1 MQKAEP
7 PRKKISL
14 SFLFLSPFNSEE
26 IGGSSTEAST
36 DGDFFP
42 PPPPPV
48 FSVIGGRGGGG
59 GLSQVAPKLSWHTWA
74 NDLNWSN
81 AKLPA
86 NSVLSFKLLKKY
98 LCERWGLLPM
108 YAQSLLLTCRVPGMH
123 QQQKRGK
130 ETPQPNSRKPKR
142 RRKSKAWFLPPP
154 ALHPPT
160 SFWAESVS

>member
-1 MQKAEP
+1 MAVALKHPQM
-7 PRKKISL
+7 
-14 SFLFLSPFNSEE
+14 E
-26 IGGSSTEAST
+26 IFS
-36 DGDFFP
+36 

-108 YAQSLLLTCRVPGMH
+108 YAQSLLLTCRVPAPRH
-123 QQQKRGK
+123 ASTTK
-130 ETPQPNSRKPKR
+130 EREGDTTANRKEEERAKPGFCLLLLSIPQLLFGQSR
-142 RRKSKAWFLPPP
+142 FLKML
-154 ALHPPT
+154 AFLFSNEFH
-160 SFWAESVS
+160 SYEFFCFF